1 MSDIEGKPNAELAY
15 RVLDHIDADPAS
27 WRQATWIKK
36 TDCGTVACFAGW
48 AVQLAGGKVE
58 LSRWGWSKVDLDG
71 EVYTLHGVYSFAD
84 VALRALN
91 IEDNYV
97 RGASCPDCG
106 VPGCENEDHELPEL
120 FDACNTREQLE
131 EYVEAIF
138 GPRPASLPAPIVS
151 PAVEA

>member
-1 MSDIEGKPNAELAY
+1 MSKPNAELAY

-58 LSRWGWSKVDLDG
+58 VDRFGWKAIELDG
-71 EVYTLHGVYSFAD
+71 RVYTRLGVNGFAD
-84 VALRALN
+84 IALLVLN
-91 IEDNYV
+91 IEDDYV
-97 RGASCPDCG
+97 RGVPRKDCG
-106 VPGCENEDHELPEL
+106 VPGCEDGDHELPEL
-120 FDACNTREQLE
+120 FSASNTREELE

-138 GPRPASLPAPIVS
+138 GPRPSTPPAPIVS
-151 PAVEA
+151 PALDGA